1 MEYAKPRSFAA
12 SSGKQLPLLHD
23 PELVDDYKDILKL
36 KPYAREE
43 DSGSNMGSVVVTPTE
58 RTAEMPAAAESPAV
72 AAPAVEAP
80 AVDAPAVDAPA
91 AEVEEVEELEEVKDT
106 DIAQEGL
113 ESIRASMISGTS
125 SRYSVGSEMPARY
138 LRQSSEEPLDGLTD
152 PASNSHDDD
161 IHGHGHDYE
170 GAHGGTYD
178 DENDNTYN
186 YSDSD
191 FEDNLEQRMKEIDH
205 EDETDAD
212 GAGSPTAPATSRFS
226 HNSDDDED
234 AENKIDGLHFESSDD
249 SSSDDNLLYADED
262 FEEEEDYTPLPPPKE
277 LDPDKLYALYPFQG
291 PDSSH
296 CQLEQDEPCI
306 LLNDQDAYWWLVKRC
321 SDKKIGFAP
330 AEILETFPER
340 LARLNC
346 WKNENMST
354 HSFINSDGTI
364 ERRYDVID
372 DETDENLENRDSG
385 LKNYAK
391 GNKSVSFNNVVE
403 YAERILDDVFSESDE
418 ESNGVK
424 HHDEFSEGKLG
435 HNALYTN
442 DDIIDD
448 DDVSEV
454 VSDVSF
460 GQNNMAPLNIK
471 KVRKHTEDQTLE
483 KTTDSGDA
491 HLENS
496 SISNAMMRKD
506 GLGKGDSDKDF
517 EEHVS
522 TKSDNVPKLSEMDRD
537 GTGEDF
543 KDSKF
548 QLPHTEISN
557 NNKKH
562 KELDNKLDA
571 KSPSIRVD
579 DVSEAIES
587 VVEEDHI
594 DDDSEEDEVM
604 KVFEAPMAPF
614 AGNSSSQMPNSNS
627 DYSISTIGEYSPS
640 SAENVIDSPNP
651 QSFEDQTLIPS
662 SKAVRDITHLMKKED
677 DEDNEHIHIDHTEED
692 NRELLS
698 VSSSDAENEFATDVT
713 THCLGSSASVSSA
726 FSKNLPSRSGS
737 SITSESGK
745 HHPMVEKLYGSMF
758 ERMDS
763 LFQKLDEVVQ

>member
-442 DDIIDD
+442 DDIMRCAQVSPQKSHH
-448 DDVSEV
+448 DV
-454 VSDVSF
+454 
-460 GQNNMAPLNIK
+460 L
-471 KVRKHTEDQTLE
+471 
-483 KTTDSGDA
+483 
-491 HLENS
+491 
-496 SISNAMMRKD
+496 
-506 GLGKGDSDKDF
+506 
-517 EEHVS
+517 
-522 TKSDNVPKLSEMDRD
+522 
-537 GTGEDF
+537 
-543 KDSKF
+543 
-548 QLPHTEISN
+548 
-557 NNKKH
+557 
-562 KELDNKLDA
+562 
-571 KSPSIRVD
+571 
-579 DVSEAIES
+579 
-587 VVEEDHI
+587 
-594 DDDSEEDEVM
+594 
-604 KVFEAPMAPF
+604 
-614 AGNSSSQMPNSNS
+614 
-627 DYSISTIGEYSPS
+627 
-640 SAENVIDSPNP
+640 
-651 QSFEDQTLIPS
+651 
-662 SKAVRDITHLMKKED
+662 
-677 DEDNEHIHIDHTEED
+677 
-692 NRELLS
+692 
-698 VSSSDAENEFATDVT
+698 
-713 THCLGSSASVSSA
+713 
-726 FSKNLPSRSGS
+726 
-737 SITSESGK
+737 
-745 HHPMVEKLYGSMF
+745 HH
-758 ERMDS
+758 
-763 LFQKLDEVVQ
+763 